1 MFALVLVGFGHV
13 ARRFVELLH
22 EQRTRLARDYDFS
35 PRIVGI
41 ATRCHGR
48 LLAADGVDALALA
61 ARVADAGTIGA
72 DRSRGPS
79 RAPFIRAAAAA
90 CADAARRRRL
100 IVVETTTL
108 DIAKG
113 EPAIGHVRAA
123 LASGCHVVTANKGP
137 SAFAYQALARAAEHA
152 DRRFLFEGAVM
163 DGIPIF
169 NLVRETLPGL
179 RVTGFR
185 GVVNSTTNF
194 MLTAMEEG
202 QSYEAALAEM
212 QARGIA
218 EADPSLD
225 VDGWDAAA
233 KTAALANVLL
243 DANVTPH
250 SIAREGITPASA
262 KRAIAARR
270 AGRRLKLVVRSTR
283 NGGARNGLRAVPYNR
298 ARVGHGFQTVPRIV
312 VSRVGLEELPADDLL
327 AGLEGQQNAL
337 ILSTDLLG
345 EFAIV
350 QRGGD
355 LTQTAYALLS
365 DVLTIARDVTLAPA
379 TRRLPTPARQGRSR

>member
-1 MFALVLVGFGHV
+1 MFALVLVGFGNV

-22 EQRTRLARDYDFS
+22 EQRDALSRDYDFS

-41 ATRCHGR
+41 STRRHGQ
-48 LLAADGVDALALA
+48 LLAASGLVALAAA
-61 ARVADAGTIGA
+61 ARVAEGGTLGPQ
-72 DRSRGPS
+72 RSGGPS
-79 RAPFIRAAAAA
+79 SAAFIRAAAVA
-90 CADAARRRRL
+90 CATAARQRRL

-108 DIAKG
+108 DIANG

-123 LASGCHVVTANKGP
+123 LASSAHVVTANKGP
-137 SAFAYQALARAAEHA
+137 AAFAYRALARAADRA

-169 NLVRETLPGL
+169 NLVRETLPAL

-194 MLTAMEEG
+194 MLTAMEHG
-202 QSYEAALAEM
+202 QSYDAALAEM

-218 EADPSLD
+218 EADASLD

-250 SIAREGITPASA
+250 SVAREGITPATA
-262 KRAIAARR
+262 KRAIAAHG
-270 AGRRLKLVVRSTR
+270 AGRRLKLVARAAT
-283 NGGARNGLRAVPYNR
+283 NGRGP
-298 ARVGHGFQTVPRIV
+298 
-312 VSRVGLEELPADDLL
+312 SVGLEAVPGDDLL

-350 QRGGD
+350 QRGGG

-365 DVLTIARDVTLAPA
+365 DVLAIVREVTTARA
-379 TRRLPTPARQGRSR
+379 TRRSPRREPRDRTR